1 MENYK
6 KAYFLLFN
14 AMTDAQ
20 QHILRCQ
27 PEKALEKLM
36 QAQQDAE
43 EIIISD
49 DEAGKARLSAGF
61 SCFTLSHSA
70 PPGCA

>member
-20 QHILRCQ
+20 QHILCCQ

-49 DEAGKARLSAGF
+49 DEA
-61 SCFTLSHSA
+61 
-70 PPGCA
+70 